1 VVSVLIGGAP
11 IVRDGVAN
19 KNSDL
24 WPAGGLCDGQGSDLR
39 RRFWTKERPPSSA
52 LFQKS
57 SPRIPYKVGLP
68 PFEHDPDDLILKF
81 PPGAVVRCVLHE
93 FHGGEFGLLAIEE
106 IPSP

>member
-1 VVSVLIGGAP
+1 MVKEAIFVEVSDEGTSVFQR
-11 IVRDGVAN
+11 IVSEKLSEN
-19 KNSDL
+19 
-24 WPAGGLCDGQGSDLR
+24 
-39 RRFWTKERPPSSA
+39 T
-52 LFQKS
+52 
-57 SPRIPYKVGLP
+57 YKVGLP